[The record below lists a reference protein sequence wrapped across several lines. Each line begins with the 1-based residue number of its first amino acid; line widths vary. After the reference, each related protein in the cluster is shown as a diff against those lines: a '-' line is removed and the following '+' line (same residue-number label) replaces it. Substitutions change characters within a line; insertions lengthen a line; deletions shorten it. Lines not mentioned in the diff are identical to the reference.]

1 MRIEPEIDGID
12 IVLVGD
18 FNPTVFTLAWFALHE
33 FLPKPAADG
42 AKVDTIHP
50 QLTAFSFDWL
60 RLPVGTDHF
69 IAGSVQAPYIRVR
82 DFIGRVFTERP
93 GQSSLRAL
101 GINRGVHFRVR
112 DRADMDRIGRTL
124 APVKPWGSWGRGL
137 EPDGGHGGMASLTMS
152 QVKIEGRP
160 SDDRINVKVE
170 PSNPIIGQGRAGI
183 YVHVNDH
190 YTTSDTGPGAGER
203 LLTIVKSGFDGS
215 LAQSDEIVDHVM
227 SLAE

>member
-1 MRIEPEIDGID
+1 MRIEPEIDAID
-12 IVLVGD
+12 IVLVGNFD
-18 FNPTVFTLAWFALHE
+18 PIVFTPAWFALHE
-33 FLPKPAADG
+33 FLPKHAADG
-42 AKVDTIHP
+42 AKVETIHP

-60 RLPVGTDHF
+60 RLQVGTDHF
-69 IAGSVQAPYIRVR
+69 IAETVQAPYIRVR
-82 DFIGRVFTERP
+82 DFVGRVFTERP

-112 DRADMDRIGRTL
+112 DRTDMDRIGRTL
-124 APVKPWGSWGRGL
+124 APVEPWGSWGRGL
-137 EPDGGHGGMASLTMS
+137 EPAGEHGGMASLTMS

-190 YTTSDTGPGAGER
+190 YTTSDTGPGATER